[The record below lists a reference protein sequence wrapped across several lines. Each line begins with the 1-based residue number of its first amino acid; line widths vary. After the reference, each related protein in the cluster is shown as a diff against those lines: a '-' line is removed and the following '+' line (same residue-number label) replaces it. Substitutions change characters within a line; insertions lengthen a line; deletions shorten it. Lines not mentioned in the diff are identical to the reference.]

1 MHGKIVLF
9 SNKKIIRNAIREN
22 EMMDEELI
30 RKASNK
36 FFTPYEFNHA
46 LKDLL
51 ENMHFICI

>member
-1 MHGKIVLF
+1 
-9 SNKKIIRNAIREN
+9 
-22 EMMDEELI
+22 MMDEELL

-46 LKDLL
+46 VKDLL